1 MLAHFFL
8 LKINFHCRISMPDLI
23 FGFGITWRWIHTDL
37 FVIPYWVGCISHII
51 RYFIR
56 ISKYDSAVK
65 IELSDLFICLGWL
78 IFLINGIPIYLIVRK
93 YLVASSYFICKIIY
107 VHTKNM
113 RFIQKILTL
122 WQKLIPSFPVL
133 YRYYHKQCYFF
144 TM

>member
-1 MLAHFFL
+1 MYNHIHRNLILYLAYFVGAKFNNKKSNQKVPKKFPKISKIHKSCQILKCLVLAHFFL

-51 RYFIR
+51 RYFIG

-78 IFLINGIPIYLIVRK
+78 IFLIITEFL
-93 YLVASSYFICKIIY
+93 F
-107 VHTKNM
+107 T
-113 RFIQKILTL
+113 
-122 WQKLIPSFPVL
+122 WSFVS
-133 YRYYHKQCYFF
+133 
-144 TM
+144 T